1 MKRANNANAFPRTRS
16 RSAQGGQAP
25 LAMPHVSVAD
35 ITAVDWHSLRAA
47 GFVGCVF
54 DKVRRGSPCRT
65 ALADRAVL
73 TAPPRRTTP

>member
-1 MKRANNANAFPRTRS
+1 MKRANSAVAFPRTRL
-16 RSAQGGQAP
+16 RCAQGGQAP

-54 DKVRRGSPCRT
+54 DKVRLGRPVAALLRAAPC
-65 ALADRAVL
+65 
-73 TAPPRRTTP
+73 